1 LYGNGRPLDATSFKV
16 LNIAG
21 LVPTIPTVK
30 ANITNTELD
39 VDITDDPLNV
49 TSIDA
54 RLASL
59 KIGAK
64 TLSPAFNKS
73 IMYYEVATTDA
84 TNTITAV
91 AMDGE
96 ATIAIDVDETPVENG
111 AAATWAVGE
120 NIVTVT
126 VTSGSETEVYTVAV
140 TKS

>member
-1 LYGNGRPLDATSFKV
+1 M
-16 LNIAG
+16 
-21 LVPTIPTVK
+21 
-30 ANITNTELD
+30 
-39 VDITDDPLNV
+39 

-73 IMYYEVATTDA
+73 IMYYTCATTDA

-96 ATIAIDVDETPVENG
+96 ATIAIDVDETPVANG
-111 AAATWAVGE
+111 AAATWAEGE

-126 VTSGSETEVYTVAV
+126 VTSGTETEVYTVAV